1 MLNFNIFINYL
12 IIETKFLL
20 RNASERNY
28 KGRQNESK
36 VTKDKSAV
44 ARRCTKGNIGL
55 KLYASVGKEDVGSEE
70 NNGKHC

>member
-12 IIETKFLL
+12 ILETKFLL
-20 RNASERNY
+20 RNASERNN

-44 ARRCTKGNIGL
+44 ARRCTKGNRAEIICIRR
-55 KLYASVGKEDVGSEE
+55 KRRRRK
-70 NNGKHC
+70 